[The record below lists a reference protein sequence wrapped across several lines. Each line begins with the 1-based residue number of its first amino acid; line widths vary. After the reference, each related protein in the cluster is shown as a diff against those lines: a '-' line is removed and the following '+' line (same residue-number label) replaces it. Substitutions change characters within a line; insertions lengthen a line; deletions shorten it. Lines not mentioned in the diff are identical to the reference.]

1 MRLEWD
7 GVHWGGT
14 WGNALESVAKD
25 LLDDGPAAVTA
36 VYIGDDNRTEVTL
49 TALLTGAG
57 DGIIDLSVE
66 HSTLML
72 ATWRVLSL
80 EF

>member
-14 WGNALESVAKD
+14 WGKTLVAVARD
-25 LLDDGPAAVTA
+25 LLEDGPAAVTV

-49 TALLTGAG
+49 TALLTGVNY
-57 DGIIDLSVE
+57 DIIDLTVE
-66 HSTLML
+66 HTTLML